1 MLRDIEAAKALFE
14 KVGLFKAPELL
25 EKYVIASEVTVEV
38 LDLFL
43 SRVFGTERAWISRE
57 SGDLKALWESLGCCS
72 WSEGKGAA
80 SGDLS
85 ARADEQMEGLRV
97 KVQDLERQLCAVQ
110 RHLQMQ
116 GEVSRLAVKKALFE
130 QKKSLES
137 AESRKEEGHRT
148 EIDRL
153 QQEIASLKSKNK
165 KLSEDRKN
173 LESEK
178 SDQEQKQ
185 RTEIDRLQQEI
196 ESLKSKNKKLSEEKR
211 NLKNLKDF
219 ARKMYESID
228 SIVREFPAKVKE
240 LQGVDPKSDLCKI
253 TQDLCKKILNNI
265 PIRDASYG
273 QNHWACGYVSGQF
286 QKE

>member
-1 MLRDIEAAKALFE
+1 MTPTALFVIFNAEGMLRDIEAAKALFE

-97 KVQDLERQLCAVQ
+97 KVHDLERQLCAVQ

-130 QKKSLES
+130 QSLVRRRDIEL
-137 AESRKEEGHRT
+137 RLIDCNRRLRVLNPRT
-148 EIDRL
+148 RNSVKRRRALSLRSLVRRRDIELRLIDYNRRL
-153 QQEIASLKSKNK
+153 RVLNP
-165 KLSEDRKN
+165 
-173 LESEK
+173 
-178 SDQEQKQ
+178 
-185 RTEIDRLQQEI
+185 RT
-196 ESLKSKNKKLSEEKR
+196 R
-211 NLKNLKDF
+211 N
-219 ARKMYESID
+219 
-228 SIVREFPAKVKE
+228 
-240 LQGVDPKSDLCKI
+240 
-253 TQDLCKKILNNI
+253 
-265 PIRDASYG
+265 
-273 QNHWACGYVSGQF
+273 
-286 QKE
+286 